1 MARSILAT
9 FTRVSAYSTYSS
21 TLTLKYAICR
31 RIRYTVYAKTQ
42 TYRSYK
48 VMASSTISVP
58 KQDKITAPYGSWKSP
73 ITADVVSGSSKRL
86 DGTAVDGHGHL
97 IWLESRPTES
107 GYTKH
112 VNNLPIKFYLHYY
125 LFFFSSA
132 FSIMIRFSFF
142 FF

>member
-1 MARSILAT
+1 MNKILHHEMARSILAT

-31 RIRYTVYAKTQ
+31 RIRYTVSAKTQ

-125 LFFFSSA
+125 LFFFRLPSL
-132 FSIMIRFSFF
+132 
-142 FF
+142 